1 MSGEEIWIFYW
12 TFFGFVGDF
21 KALGAF
27 LENSEN
33 F

>member
-1 MSGEEIWIFYW
+1 
-12 TFFGFVGDF
+12 VGDF

-33 F
+33 FWFSGDFQNISEKLQN